1 MIRKLI
7 TTAALCG
14 VLSFPAA
21 ASARMD
27 PTDIAAFVNAAQSY
41 WGQAAPC
48 GAPTI
53 SYVPA
58 ITPAMEAQG
67 VQANSQAYVL
77 PNTCTITLLQ
87 SAWTRWQIRD
97 TYSAYAVSCR
107 LIAHEYSHLL
117 NLWDTTTSTPSMLNH
132 EISPTLPDRPCDVLE
147 RSALDG
153 F

>member
-7 TTAALCG
+7 TTAALCS

-41 WGQAAPC
+41 WGQPAPC

-53 SYVPA
+53 SYIPA
-58 ITPAMEAQG
+58 ITPAMQANG
-67 VQANSQAYVL
+67 VQANSMAYVQ
-77 PNTCTITLLQ
+77 PGTCTITLVQ
-87 SAWTRWQIRD
+87 PYWTRALITD
-97 TYSAYAVSCR
+97 NFAGSCR

-117 NLWDTTTSTPSMLNH
+117 GLWDVWTPTPSILNH
-132 EISPTLPDRPCDVLE
+132 NVDANLPDRPCDILE
-147 RSALDG
+147 KET